1 MASSSQTTVNAT
13 AVLVVESYGEF
24 RDIHLRNV
32 GSHTMYCGGQ
42 NVSTTNGFAIPKDAY
57 INFRMAPKS
66 QVWAVSNAN
75 ETGVASVLFME
86 P

>member
-13 AVLVVESYGEF
+13 AVLIIESYGEF
-24 RDIHLRNV
+24 RDVHLRNV
-32 GSHTMYCGGQ
+32 GSHPMYAGGP
-42 NVSTTNGFAIPKDAY
+42 NVTTSNGFVIPKDAY
-57 INFRMAPKS
+57 INFRVAPKS
-66 QVWAVSNAN
+66 QVWAVCSNN